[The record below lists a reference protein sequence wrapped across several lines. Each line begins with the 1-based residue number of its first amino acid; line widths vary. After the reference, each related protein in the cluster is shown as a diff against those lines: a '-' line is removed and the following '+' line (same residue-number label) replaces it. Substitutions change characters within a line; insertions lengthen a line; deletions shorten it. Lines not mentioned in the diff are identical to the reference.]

1 MSIFDTVGRLIA
13 DYELWVKW
21 RPMVDELEAVLKKHG
36 IDLAP
41 ALAKIPLEAD
51 PLVIDIQADL
61 NELGAHPPLAVDG
74 VMGPQTLQAILSH
87 IKESKT

>member
-1 MSIFDTVGRLIA
+1 MSIFDRVSRLIA
-13 DYELWVKW
+13 DYELWVRW

-36 IDLAP
+36 IDLTP
-41 ALAKIPLEAD
+41 VLAKIPLEAD

-74 VMGPQTLQAILSH
+74 VMGTQTLQAILAEL
-87 IKESKT
+87 KQRMT